1 MIKRILLIILFLTFV
16 GCTFLQKDII
26 KPISDIDYIEHYRPL
41 FVTVIKLYQKDMSQ
55 ERLSSFLQTINEM
68 DIQVTNSEQTDIYPL
83 MLLILDIISEK
94 HETNKIPNEEAQIIL
109 TSLDYI
115 KNKYINSPLMKEIY
129 PKLKNVL
136 QSNMV

>member
-68 DIQVTNSEQTDIYPL
+68 DIQVTNSEQTDIYPS
-83 MLLILDIISEK
+83 MSLILDIISEK